1 MKRLDNGNIELT
13 INILWA
19 KIVKAF
25 DGIVLEAVAAAE
37 LPGFRKGKAPRK
49 LVEDKLRKS
58 DLYLKAVERLL
69 PDLYS
74 ALVKEHK
81 LKPILSP
88 RISLVKADEGQDWT
102 LQALVCE
109 APVFELPKN
118 WEKDLAKVDKEQRLT
133 WLGENTSMT
142 IPDLLSEEEANHRM
156 AALVENIT
164 KLGLTTDGYLASKKI
179 TATDLK
185 AGVIKDSRNDLKIEF
200 ILETVKTEK
209 KLENR
214 QKILEFLQSLV

>member
-13 INILWA
+13 VNIAWA
-19 KIVKAF
+19 KIVKAY
-25 DGIVLEAVAAAE
+25 DGIILETVATAE

-88 RISLVKADEGQDWT
+88 RISLVKADEGQDWV

-109 APVFELPKN
+109 IPTFALPKD
-118 WEKDLAKVDKEQRLT
+118 WEKQLTKIDKDQRLG
-133 WLGENTSMT
+133 WLSEKTALS
-142 IPDLLSEEEANHRM
+142 IPDLLAEEEANHRM

-185 AGVIKDSRNDLKIEF
+185 AGIIKDSRNDLKMEF

-214 QKILEFLQSLV
+214 QKVLDFLQSLV